1 MAREAGLY
9 ATLDT
14 SEGTIVCRLF
24 ERDAPRTVQNFTELA
39 EGKRNWSDRVS
50 GRKGPG
56 PLYSGTIFH
65 RVIPNFMIQGGDPSG
80 TGMGGPGYQFEDE
93 TKGSPHKFDKPG
105 KLAMANAG
113 PNTNGSQFFITLAP
127 TPWLTGNHT
136 IFGEVV
142 DGQEVASKI
151 ANVPRNRQDKPNQD
165 VVLKEVRI
173 ERV

>member
-113 PNTNGSQFFITLAP
+113 PNTNGS
-127 TPWLTGNHT
+127 
-136 IFGEVV
+136 
-142 DGQEVASKI
+142 
-151 ANVPRNRQDKPNQD
+151 
-165 VVLKEVRI
+165 
-173 ERV
+173 